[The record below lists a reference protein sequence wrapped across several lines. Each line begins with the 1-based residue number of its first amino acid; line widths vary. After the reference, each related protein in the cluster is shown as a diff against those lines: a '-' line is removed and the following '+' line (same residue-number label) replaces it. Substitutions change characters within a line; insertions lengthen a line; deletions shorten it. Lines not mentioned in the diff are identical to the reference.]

1 MSTSLTRPVRLALA
15 AAASAAA
22 LLVAA
27 PGASAGPCAGA
38 GASPGVAPSS
48 VVSGAT
54 LCLLNLERASHGLR
68 RVRLN
73 RKLSKAARR
82 HAEDMVRHRY
92 FAHDSRSGADFVSRI
107 RRAGYL
113 RKARYWTVG
122 ENLAWGDGNRAT
134 PASIVDAWM
143 NSPEHRANILDP
155 AFRDIG
161 VWIAPGAPESYQA
174 PAGTYATEF
183 GARR

>member
-1 MSTSLTRPVRLALA
+1 M
-15 AAASAAA
+15 
-22 LLVAA
+22 
-27 PGASAGPCAGA
+27 
-38 GASPGVAPSS
+38 
-48 VVSGAT
+48 
-54 LCLLNLERASHGLR
+54 
-68 RVRLN
+68 N

-92 FAHDSRSGADFVSRI
+92 FAHNSLSGADFVSRI

-122 ENLAWGDGNRAT
+122 ENLAWGDGNRSS
-134 PASIVDAWM
+134 PASILDAWM

-155 AFRDIG
+155 AFKEIG
-161 VWIAPGAPESYQA
+161 VWIAPGAPESSQA

-183 GARR
+183 GARH